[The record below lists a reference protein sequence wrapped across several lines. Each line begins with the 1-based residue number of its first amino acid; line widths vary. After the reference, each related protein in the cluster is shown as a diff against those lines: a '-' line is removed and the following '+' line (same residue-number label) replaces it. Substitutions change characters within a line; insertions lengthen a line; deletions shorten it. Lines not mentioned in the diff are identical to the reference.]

1 MKPLEHAVAEL
12 NLNGNANGHTNGIDN
27 GHGQELDSNGA
38 TEKQEE
44 RLIIG
49 IDFGTTYSG

>member
-1 MKPLEHAVAEL
+1 MNTLQHSVSQL
-12 NLNGNANGHTNGIDN
+12 NLN

-38 TEKQEE
+38 NEEQQEK

-49 IDFGTTYSG
+49 VDFGTTYSGVAVV